1 MSAHG
6 RIVGARP
13 TTPAFSGRI
22 VKVTGEGEHVEIAFT
37 AADAAELAERLTA
50 AGAATS
56 ARMMANNDAIVRAG
70 DTFEER
76 QRKVYEAAKDSLRR
90 ELGLEEPAAVDEG
103 NHADDAGGP
112 IHTPAHP

>member
-6 RIVGARP
+6 RIPRP
-13 TTPAFSGRI
+13 ATVPPFSGRV

-37 AADAAELAERLTA
+37 AGDAAELGARLTA
-50 AGAATS
+50 AGDAAA
-56 ARMMANNDAIVRAG
+56 ARMLANNAAIVSAG

-76 QRKVYEAAKDSLRR
+76 QRKVYEAAKASLRR
-90 ELGLEEPAAVDEG
+90 ELGLEEPAAAVDEG

-112 IHTPAHP
+112 IHTPAD